1 MKNNSYY
8 RPLSGQASS
17 FRMFEDNYDEVMKL
31 CQASGRK
38 PAEELRD
45 LIDEALRA
53 RRAANGEQAGIQSL
67 ENETPAENGGDLH
80 RTLQQSLEQY
90 RAQSQHLTRE
100 LREYYGL
107 LLEVLAGSYGARRL
121 IWNYIAEPRLRQ
133 AGHTPEQIKAQFEA
147 EAKGWNAE
155 RDKTADMLEQA
166 IRNLPPPK

>member
-53 RRAANGEQAGIQSL
+53 RRASADGQPDTQPHEAG
-67 ENETPAENGGDLH
+67 TPAENGGDLH
-80 RTLQQSLEQY
+80 RMLEQSLEQY
-90 RAQSQHLTRE
+90 KAQSQHLTRE

-121 IWNYIAEPRLRQ
+121 VWNYVAEPRLRQ

>member
-1 MKNNSYY
+1 VDSHGA
-8 RPLSGQASS
+8 RA
-17 FRMFEDNYDEVMKL
+17 
-31 CQASGRK
+31 
-38 PAEELRD
+38 
-45 LIDEALRA
+45 A
-53 RRAANGEQAGIQSL
+53 RRATANGQPLAQPRETG
-67 ENETPAENGGDLH
+67 TPAESDGEVY

-90 RAQSQHLTRE
+90 RAQSLHLTRE

-147 EAKGWNAE
+147 EAKAWNAE

>member
-8 RPLSGQASS
+8 RPLSSQASS
-17 FRMFEDNYDEVMKL
+17 FRMFEDNYAEVMKL

-53 RRAANGEQAGIQSL
+53 RAAVNSQPGTQSH
-67 ENETPAENGGDLH
+67 ETGAPAENGGDLH
-80 RTLQQSLEQY
+80 QTLQQSLEQY

-133 AGHTPEQIKAQFEA
+133 AGHTPEQIRAQFEA

>member
-1 MKNNSYY
+1 MKNSSYY

-17 FRMFEDNYDEVMKL
+17 FRMFEDNHDEVMKL

-53 RRAANGEQAGIQSL
+53 RRAVAGEQPGVQSH
-67 ENETPAENGGDLH
+67 ENGVPADNGDL
-80 RTLQQSLEQY
+80 RRMIEQSLEQY

-121 IWNYIAEPRLRQ
+121 VWNYIAEPRLRQ

-147 EAKGWNAE
+147 EARGWNAE